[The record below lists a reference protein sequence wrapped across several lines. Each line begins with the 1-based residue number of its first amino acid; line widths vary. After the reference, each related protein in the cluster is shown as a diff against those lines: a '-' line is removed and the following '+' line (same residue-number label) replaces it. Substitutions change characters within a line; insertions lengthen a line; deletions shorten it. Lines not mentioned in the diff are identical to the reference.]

1 MERETIAMAGALA
14 GFIAAVLTIIE
25 RLIGWTER
33 AAAAKARAL
42 EQAGEE
48 TTLRPSAKSEED
60 EPSDRFWTIQ
70 WPAWLGPAPAYLVP
84 SELALIFGAGI
95 LLNYLGLLLS
105 LRLESIL
112 FFDMVGTAFAAI
124 LVGPW
129 WGAGVAL
136 LTNSLVNWLLYPQDD
151 PDLLIFPWSL
161 INMTGALVWGS
172 LARTDQFRTY
182 LRTGHAS
189 VLSHLQFLLTFGV
202 LGACVMSVPG
212 TIVQSVVDQ
221 TSGIALNA
229 MLLSTLQEGVS
240 LWRDALSYQFDSLV
254 ESAAAQ
260 RWSEGLLSW
269 LQTCL
274 LYIPDK
280 VVSAAVALILVKRGF
295 PMFEQELVL
304 GRDEAGP
311 PTDNRV
317 APLVLALFYA
327 PSFAILVSS
336 ETYLGR
342 DYWPLWSAPWV
353 VILAGYLYARAKGPA
368 DESLRAAR
376 AARAA
381 RYRAELSPIHEQPT
395 FHFCQRLLF
404 SLLIASA
411 IFVLFMPLILA
422 DYSTVAFNF
431 FCVIYGAI
439 LCLTLIRV
447 SIAQNLAL
455 LHGAR
460 ADSRDEAAGVVAR
473 RGKRRVSAA

>member
-1 MERETIAMAGALA
+1 
-14 GFIAAVLTIIE
+14 
-25 RLIGWTER
+25 
-33 AAAAKARAL
+33 
-42 EQAGEE
+42 
-48 TTLRPSAKSEED
+48 
-60 EPSDRFWTIQ
+60 
-70 WPAWLGPAPAYLVP
+70 
-84 SELALIFGAGI
+84 
-95 LLNYLGLLLS
+95 
-105 LRLESIL
+105 
-112 FFDMVGTAFAAI
+112 
-124 LVGPW
+124 
-129 WGAGVAL
+129 
-136 LTNSLVNWLLYPQDD
+136 
-151 PDLLIFPWSL
+151 
-161 INMTGALVWGS
+161 MTGAFVWGS

-212 TIVQSVVDQ
+212 AIVQSVVDQ
-221 TSGIALNA
+221 TSGLTLNA
-229 MLLSTLQEGVS
+229 MLLSTLQEGVA

-254 ESAAAQ
+254 ESTAAQ
-260 RWSEGLLSW
+260 RWGDGLLSW

-304 GRDEAGP
+304 GRDEEGP
-311 PTDNRV
+311 PKDNRV

-336 ETYLGR
+336 QTYLGR

-353 VILAGYLYARAKGPA
+353 VMLAGYLYARANGPA

-381 RYRAELSPIHEQPT
+381 RYRAELSPIHEQPA

-404 SLLIASA
+404 GLLIASA
-411 IFVLFMPLILA
+411 TFVLFMPLILA

-455 LHGAR
+455 TFGDR
-460 ADSRDEAAGVVAR
+460 ADGRDEATGFAAR
-473 RGKRRVSAA
+473 RGKRRASAA

>member
-1 MERETIAMAGALA
+1 MAGALA
-14 GFIAAVLTIIE
+14 GLIAAVLTIIE
-25 RLIGWTER
+25 RVIGWTER
-33 AAAAKARAL
+33 AAAAKARAA
-42 EQAGEE
+42 ERAGDKADPRSSITPE
-48 TTLRPSAKSEED
+48 EED
-60 EPSDRFWTIQ
+60 PTDRFWTIR
-70 WPAWLGPAPAYLVP
+70 WPTWLGPAPVYLVP
-84 SELALIFGAGI
+84 SELAFIFGAGI
-95 LLNYLGLLLS
+95 LLNYVGMLLS

-124 LVGPW
+124 LLGPW

-136 LTNSLVNWLLYPQDD
+136 LTNSLVNWLLYPHDD

-161 INMTGALVWGS
+161 VNMTGAFVWGS

-212 TIVQSVVDQ
+212 AIVQSVVDQ
-221 TSGIALNA
+221 SSGVTLNA
-229 MLLSTLQEGVS
+229 MLLSTLQEGVA
-240 LWRDALSYQFDSLV
+240 LWGDALANRFDSLV
-254 ESAAAQ
+254 ESAGDL
-260 RWSEGLLSW
+260 RWGEGVLAW

-280 VVSAAVALILVKRGF
+280 VVSAAVALVLVKRGY
-295 PMFEQELVL
+295 PLFEQELVL
-304 GRDEAGP
+304 GQDEEGP
-311 PTDNRV
+311 PKDNRV

-327 PSFAILVSS
+327 PSFAVLVSS

-342 DYWPLWSAPWV
+342 EYWPLWSAPWAV
-353 VILAGYLYARAKGPA
+353 MLAGYLYTRAKGPA
-368 DESLRAAR
+368 DESIRAAR
-376 AARAA
+376 ETRAA
-381 RYRAELSPIHEQPT
+381 RYRADLSPIHEQPA

-404 SLLIASA
+404 GLLIASS

-422 DYSTVAFNF
+422 EYSTVAFNF

-447 SIAQNLAL
+447 SIAQNLAVL
-455 LHGAR
+455 FVTM
-460 ADSRDEAAGVVAR
+460 ADERGQASR
-473 RGKRRVSAA
+473 RGKRRASAA